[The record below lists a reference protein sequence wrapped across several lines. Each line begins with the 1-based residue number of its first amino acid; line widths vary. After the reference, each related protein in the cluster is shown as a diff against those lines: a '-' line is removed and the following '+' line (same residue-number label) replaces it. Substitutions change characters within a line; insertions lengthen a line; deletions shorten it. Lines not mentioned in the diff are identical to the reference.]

1 MKKNVI
7 LQGGTLVVSV
17 ILAISFFMLLTV
29 GILNPQSVIISLI
42 LIVIAIIMLNILSIL
57 NQIQEDLGR
66 RMKR

>member
-7 LQGGTLVVSV
+7 LQGGTLAVSV

-29 GILNPQSVIISLI
+29 GILNPQNVIISLI